1 MLGGAPESGKGHH
14 SEVRGGLGE
23 LRAEESPDGQWSTP
37 FFSSGHIQVLI
48 QAEMFPRALRGL
60 KVTGR
65 G

>member
-37 FFSSGHIQVLI
+37 
-48 QAEMFPRALRGL
+48 
-60 KVTGR
+60 GR
-65 G
+65 DVPEGTERT